1 MSKVVSQENLV
12 TFGQQFKDKLST
24 VAISGSYNDLVDIPD
39 DLQEYRQFTIY
50 SDQAEGDAP
59 TAPGNRDWI

>member
-12 TFGQQFKDKLST
+12 DFGQQFKNKLSA
-24 VAISGSYNDLVDIPD
+24 VAISGSYNDLVDTPG

-50 SDQAEGDAP
+50 SDQAEGSYP
-59 TAPGNRDWI
+59 TNPGRND

>member
-12 TFGQQFKDKLST
+12 EFGQQFKNKLST

-50 SDQAEGDAP
+50 SDQAEGDYP
-59 TAPGNRDWI
+59 ETPGRND